1 MIRTLIKFVKDADD
15 MGLKEPKIPKP
26 VTKTKGRL
34 SDLKDHIKELVRGQ
48 VPFSAYPKKIET
60 LKDYEYLRMYNTKE
74 EAYLRKMFKLK
85 QVEVD
90 PTSLFMNTAYVNDRG
105 FVFPENAKTLMGYPS
120 YTYYYDEDD
129 YRAGKTL
136 LKPTLREAP
145 VPAAYKKIES
155 EKDKPATYLP
165 TSFFGK
171 YSKLTNS
178 LEEAASYDETKINE
192 LKKKQPGELEKIAVD
207 KALQRGGGLYHAGAA
222 IGEAL
227 SLVFIDGIYR
237 LGVGV
242 VHFFYYGPGVI
253 SKFFSS
259 ETQLTK
265 ELFNKQDSEANEQI
279 KICKKIIAN
288 VSMNWQQTEHEKRN
302 TTILQIL
309 SNMYAAIDYIEQTEK
324 SYRDRHEYDLSKI
337 KDYLDGLIQLIH
349 KDYYAFGEST
359 LFKMLNDQKKV
370 LYMVYT
376 ILQKGDPKTSK
387 DIKDEISG
395 KKEKPTS
402 EIDKKIREVD
412 QELLKPGAD
421 TATLTKELEKL
432 KEQKQS
438 LQGLEEDEVE
448 DPAALD
454 QNEKLIKEML
464 KKAPTIKFDTMGS
477 EMDKAFGNPTI
488 VLFERNNSKV
498 KLTLDKETLLISDV
512 KILRPDPIPAIASLF
527 LHRTDVDANQAEKD
541 EAAKAKQLKKEEA
554 KKASD
559 IKMEKLAVERR
570 EDKLRRQDKSSALE
584 QIRMR
589 ERGET
594 RRTRIAAR
602 AEVRVEDKYD
612 RNRLRAI
619 EENHRAAVEESKL
632 QYKRE
637 MKKLSAEISEAK
649 RKDTAD
655 SKREVSRLEA
665 DKKRSD
671 FQYKGEM
678 NKLKTELIAAIEKIK
693 PGEGQKE
700 AAAMDLGTTDIGIDS
715 GTNSGK
721 TNRTTNTTKKNTNA
735 VKTNPVKTNAA
746 KTNAA
751 KTNAVT
757 QKINKACINHK
768 GKKRCYKV
776 SQKGPEI
783 NIEIL
788 PV

>member
-1 MIRTLIKFVKDADD
+1 
-15 MGLKEPKIPKP
+15 MGLKEPKIPNP

-34 SDLKDHIKELVRGQ
+34 SDLKDHIKDLVRGQ

-90 PTSLFMNTAYVNDRG
+90 PTSLFMNTAYVKDRG

-129 YRAGKTL
+129 YREGKTL

-145 VPAAYKKIES
+145 VPAAYKKIEAKTS
-155 EKDKPATYLP
+155 VYLP
-165 TSFFGK
+165 IGRNGF
-171 YSKLTNS
+171 SKVTTGIAKVMKGES
-178 LEEAASYDETKINE
+178 SIYKTRETQIND
-192 LKKKQPGELEKIAVD
+192 LKEKQPGELEKIAIA
-207 KALQRGGGLYHAGAA
+207 KKLQTGGGDNIVVKGLAF
-222 IGEAL
+222 IGMVVSFVL
-227 SLVFIDGIYR
+227 IDGVFR
-237 LGVGV
+237 V
-242 VHFFYYGPGVI
+242 VVSFVSIPYYARENFNQFLI
-253 SKFFSS
+253 SSNPFNDK
-259 ETQLTK
+259 
-265 ELFNKQDSEANEQI
+265 LFNKQDSEANEQI

-337 KDYLDGLIQLIH
+337 THYLDGLIQLIH

-402 EIDKKIREVD
+402 EIDKKIREVEE
-412 QELLKPGAD
+412 ELAKAAD
-421 TATLTKELEKL
+421 KTTLTQQLKELQ
-432 KEQKQS
+432 EQKQS

-464 KKAPTIKFDTMGS
+464 KKAPTIKFDTT

-512 KILRPDPIPAIASLF
+512 KILKPDPIPAIASLF

-700 AAAMDLGTTDIGIDS
+700 AAAMDLGTTDIGISDS

-735 VKTNPVKTNAA
+735 VKTNAVKTNAA